1 MIIVEKSRTIGAA
14 RRSGNGAFLASIT
27 SRPERSA
34 SWISI
39 FTSPGRSRRCA
50 ADFAQGLQGAD
61 PAFVA
66 RAPGLD
72 ARADPDLFLGQL
84 LVELGV
90 LPGLGLQGRLL
101 AIQVRRVVA
110 RPAREPAAVEFQ
122 DAGRHFAEQGP
133 IVRDE
138 QQRAAVAQQEI
149 LQPADGVDVE
159 VVGRLVQQQEVRAA
173 DHGLGQQHAAFHAGG
188 KGRHVGVRL
197 EAHPRDDGFDLLVHA
212 PAAVGL
218 QGVLDAAQLRLQVVA
233 SLAGQP
239 ARQVMILG
247 QQFRLG
253 PETPGDLVEDRAV
266 QVLRHFLGEHGG
278 PQALLPDDLA
288 AIGLQVPWRRRRS
301 VVLPVP
307 LRPKRHTRSP
317 GSIVR
322 LA

>member
-1 MIIVEKSRTIGAA
+1 MPEPLGPISPTRSPRMIIVEKSRTMVRLAVAEMELLGLDHQPARALGLLDLHFHVAGPLAA
-14 RRSGNGAFLASIT
+14 V
-27 SRPERSA
+27 
-34 SWISI
+34 
-39 FTSPGRSRRCA
+39 A

-66 RAPGLD
+66 RAAGLD
-72 ARADPDLFLGQL
+72 AGADPDLFLGQL

-101 AIQVRRVVA
+101 AIQVGRVVA
-110 RPAREPAAVEFQ
+110 RPTREPAAVEFQ

-133 IVRDE
+133 IVRHE

-159 VVGRLVQQQEVRAA
+159 VVGRLVQEQEVRAA

-188 KGRHVGVRL
+188 KGRHVRVRL
-197 EAHPRDDGFDLLVHA
+197 EAHPRDDRLDLLVHL

-233 SLAGQP
+233 PLAGQP

-247 QQFRLG
+247 QQLRLG
-253 PETPGDLVEDRAV
+253 PEPPGDLVEDRAV
-266 QVLRHFLGEHGG
+266 QGPAALAGEASRSAG
-278 PQALLPDDLA
+278 PVA
-288 AIGLQVPWRRRRS
+288 G
-301 VVLPVP
+301 
-307 LRPKRHTRSP
+307 
-317 GSIVR
+317 
-322 LA
+322 